1 MDMINNKNSIIK
13 TLFLFLIIFQ
23 LVAFQSAIAL
33 GENEITADYKEKII
47 NTSQALGIG
56 VYEDFPVEF
65 AGENDATK
73 DAKLVYA
80 NPSDN
85 RVIREIVPTLVDM
98 NKSGDT
104 FEVGFWDQAAVM
116 WHNAGFIATFIGSQ
130 IADSGFLPWVDA
142 APTFEDISDRA
153 IKTVKNSKYKHGKK
167 GVSLFENE
175 GFIKEL
181 EDISGAKFAGGNS
194 TDYLIDGPESFAM
207 KNKLMS
213 GAKKSIYVASWAL
226 YDDIT
231 GKEAVDLLIS
241 KHKEGLDIKVIVDKK
256 VVGIHGAVVIG
267 MLEDAGIE
275 VLRYQEKGR
284 SADVWH
290 IKMIIIDDEYAIVG
304 GMNFGN
310 VYSHRGGG
318 PKWRD
323 TEILYSGPALADS
336 IKIFEDTW
344 NAKIKEDKLS
354 LTFMKPFAGS
364 IAPKGDV
371 RIAPVVQNPP
381 TDSKVLLSMLKGIYG
396 AGKTVNIENAYF
408 VAVPAI
414 TVAILDAL
422 DRGVEVNILTNSD
435 KTLNEQC
442 RSMSVP
448 LLKSLAVLLKSGAN
462 IYLKQGDT
470 VHSKFMTVDGIFANI
485 GSYNLHP
492 RGERY
497 DTELNVNVIGSS
509 GVRELDEAFQNDISK
524 AKKILTVEELGIK
537 DTWLSRIIENYF
549 LAQLKQGK

>member
-1 MDMINNKNSIIK
+1 MTNKKKSIIK
-13 TLFLFLIIFQ
+13 PFFIFLIASQLITVQSIF
-23 LVAFQSAIAL
+23 AL
-33 GENEITADYKEKII
+33 GESEKTADYKEKIM
-47 NTSQALGIG
+47 NTSKALGISL
-56 VYEDFPVEF
+56 YEDFPVEF
-65 AGENDATK
+65 EGEDNATK
-73 DAKLVYA
+73 DSQFVFAD
-80 NPSDN
+80 PSD
-85 RVIREIVPTLVDM
+85 VDVSREIVPALANVGKGD
-98 NKSGDT
+98 DT

-116 WHNAGFIATFIGSQ
+116 WHNAGFIATFVGSQ
-130 IADSGFLPWVDA
+130 IIDSGFIPFVDA
-142 APTFEDISDRA
+142 APTFEEISDRA
-153 IKTVKNSKYKHGKK
+153 IRAVKNSRFKHGKN

-181 EDISGAKFAGGNS
+181 EDISGAKFSDGNS

-213 GAKKSIYVASWAL
+213 NAKKSIHVASWAL

-231 GKEAVDLLIS
+231 GKEAVDLLIA

-284 SADVWH
+284 FADVWH
-290 IKMIIIDDEYAIVG
+290 IKMIIIDEEYSIVG

-310 VYSHRGGG
+310 VYSHRGDG

-323 TEILYSGPALADS
+323 TEILYSGPAIVDS
-336 IKIFEDTW
+336 IKIFEDAW
-344 NAKIKEDKLS
+344 NSQIKEYKLS
-354 LTFMKPFAGS
+354 LTPMKPFTGS
-364 IAPKGDV
+364 VAPKGDV

-381 TDSKVLLSMLKGIYG
+381 TDSKVLLSMLKGVYG
-396 AGKTVNIENAYF
+396 AAKTVNIENAYF
-408 VAVPAI
+408 VAVPAV
-414 TVAILDAL
+414 TEAILDAL
-422 DRGVEVNILTNSD
+422 NRGVEVNILTNSD

-448 LLKSLAVLLKSGAN
+448 LLKSLAVLLKAGAN
-462 IYLKQGDT
+462 IYLQQEDT
-470 VHSKFMTVDGIFANI
+470 VHSKFMTVDGVFANI

-497 DTELNVNVIGSS
+497 DTELNVNVIGAF
-509 GVRELDEAFQNDISK
+509 GVIELDEAFQNDISK
-524 AKKILTVEELGIK
+524 AKRIYTVEDLGIK
-537 DTWLSRIIENYF
+537 DTWLSGIIENYF
-549 LAQLKQGK
+549 LAQLSPGK